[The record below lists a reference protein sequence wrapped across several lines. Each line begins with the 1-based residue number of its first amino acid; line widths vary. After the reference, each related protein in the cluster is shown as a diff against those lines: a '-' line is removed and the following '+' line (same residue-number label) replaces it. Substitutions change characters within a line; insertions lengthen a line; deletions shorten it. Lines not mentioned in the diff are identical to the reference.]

1 MPPSTFTLNTGAKM
15 PVVGLGTWQSK
26 PGEVVAAVSYALT
39 EAGYKHIDCAY
50 CYANEDEVGEGLKKA
65 FDSGIKREDVFVTT
79 KLWTT
84 YLSRCELG
92 LDKSLKSLGLD
103 YEDLFL
109 MHWPVPLNPNGND
122 EKFPKLPDGSRDL
135 QKDWDFVKA
144 WHQMEELLS
153 TGKVKA
159 IGVSNFSVPFLD
171 HLIKN
176 SKVVPAVNQIENH
189 PLLPQ
194 DDVVG
199 FCKDKGIVVTAYSPL
214 GSTGT
219 KLMEEEAVKKVA
231 AKHGVGAGT
240 VLLSYHP
247 NRGVVVIPKSVT
259 PSRIKENAKII
270 DLDKEDMDLL
280 ASMVQEKG
288 VKRFITPPWPM
299 NFGFA
304 DWDQSQYPR
313 PF

>member
-1 MPPSTFTLNTGAKM
+1 METDST
-15 PVVGLGTWQSK
+15 V
-26 PGEVVAAVSYALT
+26 
-39 EAGYKHIDCAY
+39 
-50 CYANEDEVGEGLKKA
+50 
-65 FDSGIKREDVFVTT
+65 
-79 KLWTT
+79 
-84 YLSRCELG
+84 
-92 LDKSLKSLGLD
+92 
-103 YEDLFL
+103 DLLL

-240 VLLSYHP
+240 VLLSYHRKFLDTRKAGKMR
-247 NRGVVVIPKSVT
+247 RG
-259 PSRIKENAKII
+259 
-270 DLDKEDMDLL
+270 D
-280 ASMVQEKG
+280 G
-288 VKRFITPPWPM
+288 
-299 NFGFA
+299 
-304 DWDQSQYPR
+304 
-313 PF
+313 